1 MAANE
6 TRTTTCNL
14 AQVEAFLF
22 DEAELLDRR
31 RFDEWLQLFL
41 EDAYYWVP
49 SQYEQDNPVDTASL
63 IYDDLAMLQA
73 RTSRLKHPMLYTNIP
88 LIRTIHTYSSVRIV
102 EKDPNARACLVRSKL
117 LVVESRRDEQR
128 LFGATCHH
136 RLRCD
141 STGFRI
147 AWKKVELANCEA
159 HLDALTVPF

>member
-1 MAANE
+1 MAPNK
-6 TRTTTCNL
+6 TRPAAFDL

-31 RFDEWLQLFL
+31 RYDEWLQLFL

-49 SQYEQDNPVDTASL
+49 SQFEQDNPVDTASL

-73 RTSRLKHPMLYTNIP
+73 RTARLKHPMLYTNIP
-88 LIRTIHTYSSVRIV
+88 PIRTAHICSNVRILEQDAEV
-102 EKDPNARACLVRSKL
+102 SACVVRSKL
-117 LVVESRRDEQR
+117 LVVESRRDDQR
-128 LFGATCHH
+128 IFGATCHH
-136 RLRCD
+136 RLRYA
-141 STGFRI
+141 SGAIRI